1 MLRVCFLLLLVV
13 LLPWRGAVAAAMLC
27 PPALAPGHHS
37 QHAADDGQADH
48 EHHHHVRD
56 HHGDMS
62 DAEAPGSPPDHASH
76 DTAQDG
82 TCNLCAA
89 TCSVTTLPVHAEG
102 VPAPP
107 EVACTRFPPLA
118 APVPDFLSSGQDRP
132 PRSI

>member
-1 MLRVCFLLLLVV
+1 MRVCFLLLLVV

-27 PPALAPGHHS
+27 PPATAPVHHGQHVMDRAHTGHEPH
-37 QHAADDGQADH
+37 HAH
-48 EHHHHVRD
+48 D

-62 DAEAPGSPPDHASH
+62 DPAAHGSQPDHASH
-76 DTAQDG
+76 DPAQDS

-89 TCSVTTLPVHAEG
+89 TCSVTTLPVHAVG

-107 EVACTRFPPLA
+107 EVASTRFPPLA

>member
-27 PPALAPGHHS
+27 PPAAASTHHGA
-37 QHAADDGQADH
+37 HTGTDVHQAH
-48 EHHHHVRD
+48 EHHA
-56 HHGDMS
+56 HHGHDGLS
-62 DAEAPGSPPDHASH
+62 DDQGHGAHTDQASP
-76 DTAQDG
+76 DTTQDG

-89 TCSVTTLPVHAEG
+89 TCSVTTLPVHTAS

-107 EVACTRFPPLA
+107 GITATRFPPLA

>member
-27 PPALAPGHHS
+27 PSPAMPVQHGHEPV
-37 QHAADDGQADH
+37 ADATAGH
-48 EHHHHVRD
+48 EHHHAHGNDGLAESQAPSSQGD
-56 HHGDMS
+56 HTSHS
-62 DAEAPGSPPDHASH
+62 SPH
-76 DTAQDG
+76 DS

-89 TCSVTTLPVHAEG
+89 TCSVTTLPVHAIG

-107 EVACTRFPPLA
+107 EVAGTRFPPLA